1 MEQVNLRDVFKKASK
16 CVCTSAVVVS
26 HNPLSHTLSTSAV
39 KSAANSAT
47 NLKEV
52 LDDREPT
59 NGGRIQ
65 VEYLFD

>member
-26 HNPLSHTLSTSAV
+26 HDPLSHTPSTSAV
-39 KSAANSAT
+39 KSAAN
-47 NLKEV
+47 LKED
-52 LDDREPT
+52 LDDCEPT
-59 NGGRIQ
+59 DGGRIQ

>member
-1 MEQVNLRDVFKKASK
+1 MEQVDRRNVFRKASK

-26 HNPLSHTLSTSAV
+26 HDPLSHIPSTSAV
-39 KSAANSAT
+39 KSAANSAA
-47 NLKEV
+47 NVEED

-59 NGGRIQ
+59 DGGGIQ